1 MAKHSFH
8 FRTYASDETEN
19 WNLPDALK
27 GATAFGLYFFLEG
40 EATHICSFEANSR
53 VEFLENAFIEP
64 ADPEAAERELDRSDL
79 RHENGGEWTSYFDF
93 IDVGNPRTAPY
104 IGKRETFTL
113 DTNDY
118 DLDAEEYAATVAKSL
133 RFGVSHQQA
142 HADAQRA
149 CLREFAYEA
158 AREEFG
164 CNSPSEP
171 PVLFGGKA
179 LADHR
184 RRAALRRAEYAERHG
199 QTSAPLFAA
208 TGVAAPLALPPQ

>member
-1 MAKHSFH
+1 MAKHTFH
-8 FRTYASDETEN
+8 FRTYAADETAN
-19 WNLPDALK
+19 WTLPDALK
-27 GATAFGLYFFLEG
+27 GATVFGLYFFLEG

-64 ADPEAAERELDRSDL
+64 DDPDAAERELDRGDL
-79 RHENGGEWTSYFDF
+79 QHENDGEWTTYFGF
-93 IDVGNPRTAPY
+93 IDVSDPRTAPY
-104 IGKRETFTL
+104 IGKRESFTL
-113 DTNDY
+113 DTRDFT
-118 DLDAEEYAATVAKSL
+118 LDAEEYAAVLAKSL
-133 RFGVSHQQA
+133 RFGVSYQQA

-171 PVLFGGKA
+171 PVLWGGAA
-179 LADHR
+179 LREHH
-184 RRAALRRAEYAERHG
+184 RRAALRRAEYAELRG
-199 QTSAPLFAA
+199 QPTAPLFAA